1 FFCLCLVVLATNCS
15 GARTRHGV
23 RQTTADAIASGVT
36 EANACKHH
44 EPTCGDGTCKV
55 RDDNLRVAT
64 LSLARLHAVYF
75 AARRSDQ
82 ENKWK
87 E

>member
-1 FFCLCLVVLATNCS
+1 M
-15 GARTRHGV
+15 
-23 RQTTADAIASGVT
+23 
-36 EANACKHH
+36 
-44 EPTCGDGTCKV
+44 CGDGACKV

-75 AARRSDQ
+75 AARRPDQ